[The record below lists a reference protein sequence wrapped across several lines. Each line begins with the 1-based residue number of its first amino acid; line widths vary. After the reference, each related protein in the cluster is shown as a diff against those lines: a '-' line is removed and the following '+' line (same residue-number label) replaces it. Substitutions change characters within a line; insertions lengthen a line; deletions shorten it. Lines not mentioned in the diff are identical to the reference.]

1 MEQGLSLYEITGAFP
16 KLMAQEEM
24 SEEDKNKVE
33 EELTTLLQRESYFV
47 SILMKNLNLRLM

>member
-24 SEEDKNKVE
+24 SEENKNNVKRNLQHYCKRKVI
-33 EELTTLLQRESYFV
+33 Q
-47 SILMKNLNLRLM
+47 